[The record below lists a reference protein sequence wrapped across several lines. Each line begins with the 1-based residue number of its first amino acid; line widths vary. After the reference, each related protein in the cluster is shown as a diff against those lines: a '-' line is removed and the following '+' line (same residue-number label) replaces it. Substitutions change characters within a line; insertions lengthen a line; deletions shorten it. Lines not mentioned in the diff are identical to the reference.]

1 MKLLVKNRL
10 GSFTGASFVLNE
22 QGEKEFIVKGKL
34 PIFSPTHKKKVCD
47 MEGNKLY
54 VVRNKFFKFFK
65 HTCFVYDEDG
75 EKVLQISEKIFDFKN
90 DFVVQGYKDEISFEG
105 KFIQF
110 PNLKMDIIKNGKKIG
125 YVSKDWNFV
134 RDQYTLE
141 VESVEDKALL
151 VALVIAIDNVFDRRR
166 KEK

>member
-1 MKLLVKNRL
+1 
-10 GSFTGASFVLNE
+10 
-22 QGEKEFIVKGKL
+22 
-34 PIFSPTHKKKVCD
+34 
-47 MEGNKLY
+47 
-54 VVRNKFFKFFK
+54 
-65 HTCFVYDEDG
+65 
-75 EKVLQISEKIFDFKN
+75 
-90 DFVVQGYKDEISFEG
+90 
-105 KFIQF
+105 
-110 PNLKMDIIKNGKKIG
+110 MDIIKNGKKIG